1 MNAIFT
7 KMVLKTNKDGNVATK
22 MEVRQSAGGTTFKAL
37 PSTRVFLSKS
47 SIDAARNHSG
57 TRFSDSPFPPLAHLR
72 CTFSHFGHVSAYY
85 SARAGHAG
93 DLGEMPATLFTLP
106 NFDLFAK
113 IATAMMTDPNTAVLK
128 MEDVEKL
135 GETTAMR
142 REIRQSLL
150 NLFKV
155 KDKKDKIKDKKDKVK
170 DKEVK

>member
-1 MNAIFT
+1 MC
-7 KMVLKTNKDGNVATK
+7 L
-22 MEVRQSAGGTTFKAL
+22 RTTLHAQDMREIWEKCL
-37 PSTRVFLSKS
+37 P
-47 SIDAARNHSG
+47 
-57 TRFSDSPFPPLAHLR
+57 P
-72 CTFSHFGHVSAYY
+72 CSHF
-85 SARAGHAG
+85 
-93 DLGEMPATLFTLP
+93 P

-155 KDKKDKIKDKKDKVK
+155 KDKKDKIKDKKGQGQGQRGQGARSKRTRK
-170 DKEVK
+170 N